1 MYITLKKYLADLVD
15 LESSKPENQRRY
27 VPTMAELAEDIGI
40 STTAISNIATNRIS
54 QMSLETGGK
63 IIAAM
68 RARKFPMEV
77 SDLLAYRPAI
87 DENE

>member
-40 STTAISNIATNRIS
+40 STTAI
-54 QMSLETGGK
+54 
-63 IIAAM
+63 
-68 RARKFPMEV
+68 
-77 SDLLAYRPAI
+77 
-87 DENE
+87 